1 MSLVCPLQVAAAR
14 EPGHEL
20 RQHAVAG
27 TRPPL
32 SRFFSRPCIS
42 NNTLPTRRSLSRFL
56 SHSRISNNT
65 LPLAS
70 CIQVIIPL
78 FRDLPARFYPLA
90 VTPALV
96 AVGPDIS
103 QFRRV
108 LGRILQPFR

>member
-1 MSLVCPLQVAAAR
+1 MFLVCPLQVAAAR

-27 TRPPL
+27 TRPLL

-42 NNTLPTRRSLSRFL
+42 
-56 SHSRISNNT
+56 NT